1 MQFLWGIR
9 ESLVRCYGWGV
20 FQDVERAV
28 VIWRLDGGRSVSKM
42 AHSHGWQLCAGNYGC
57 GQETSVPHDVY
68 SVGLPKSFYKTVTSP
83 KARNSNKPCGSCN
96 IFLWPNFRVVHYHF
110 QHVLLVTQTN
120 SCAMNWFEGTTW
132 GHKYEEVR
140 IIGDYLGDDLQSF
153 ITVINIRVIL
163 KSTIVITFDLI
174 TNVYEK
180 ALCKLWGSDNYAKWE
195 IVFNKKIQ

>member
-1 MQFLWGIR
+1 
-9 ESLVRCYGWGV
+9 
-20 FQDVERAV
+20 
-28 VIWRLDGGRSVSKM
+28 
-42 AHSHGWQLCAGNYGC
+42 
-57 GQETSVPHDVY
+57 
-68 SVGLPKSFYKTVTSP
+68 
-83 KARNSNKPCGSCN
+83 
-96 IFLWPNFRVVHYHF
+96 
-110 QHVLLVTQTN
+110 
-120 SCAMNWFEGTTW
+120 MNWFEGTTR